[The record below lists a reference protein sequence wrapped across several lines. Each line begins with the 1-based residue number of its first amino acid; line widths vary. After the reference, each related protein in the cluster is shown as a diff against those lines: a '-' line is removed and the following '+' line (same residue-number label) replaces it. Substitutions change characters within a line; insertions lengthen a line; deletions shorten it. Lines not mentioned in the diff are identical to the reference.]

1 MTKKVKI
8 MEFKKVGTV
17 SKKYE
22 ALVLDIEG
30 WKLGQTVIG
39 AENAQRLLRGTEVE
53 INFVQNEF
61 IGYAGRA
68 KLSFNRK
75 AVNLYLVDMGLLTVS
90 LVAFT
95 DVLRGRRK
103 TASISRPIPKA
114 QPKKDPID
122 SDLEKSF

>member
-1 MTKKVKI
+1 

-17 SKKYE
+17 SKRHE
-22 ALVLDIEG
+22 ALTLDIEG
-30 WKLGQTVIG
+30 WKLGQMVIG
-39 AENAQRLLRGTEVE
+39 AENARRLLRGTEVE

-75 AVNLYLVDMGLLTVS
+75 AVNVYPVEMGLLTVS

-103 TASISRPIPKA
+103 SATISKPIIKEEPKA
-114 QPKKDPID
+114 EPID
-122 SDLEKSF
+122 SDLDKSF

>member
-1 MTKKVKI
+1 MAKKVKI

-22 ALVLDIEG
+22 ALVLDVEG

-68 KLSFNRK
+68 KLSFSRK

-103 TASISRPIPKA
+103 TASISRPILKE

>member
-1 MTKKVKI
+1 MAKKVKI

-68 KLSFNRK
+68 KLSFSRK

-103 TASISRPIPKA
+103 TASISRPILKE